1 MHKMGSQNASEN
13 IYLYRKGHLR
23 AKFGMPRYW
32 SRVQDW
38 LSFNGPVKVP
48 NENLACPT
56 GLK

>member
-1 MHKMGSQNASEN
+1 MHKVGSQKASEN
-13 IYLYRKGHLR
+13 IYLYREVHLR
-23 AKFGMPRYW
+23 AKFSMPRYW

-48 NENLACPT
+48 NENLACLA